1 MNLNFAIQIAL
12 LLIVISGVVAYIGN
26 WVGRYFGRRRLSLF
40 GLRPRSTATIFTL
53 ISGILIAV
61 ITFSVVLFVSRDA
74 RTAIFGLE
82 RLRTE
87 IRGARTELNLSREEV
102 KKQVVELEKI
112 KQDLE
117 KSRKESE
124 DLTKTRERLKKQVEV
139 IASRKVLFTAG
150 EDVMVIKLTGGVGA
164 SKAEAALK
172 KMLNDLD
179 SALKKFKIEA
189 VEVDPED
196 FASAVSYLANYSDE
210 QVVMLQAVK
219 NVASGG
225 VLPVKFELMPNLL
238 VYKRGEELLKAEIPS
253 NLSAS
258 QIEDKLQDMWSQA
271 NYRAQSKGVLSGA
284 QSIRAETPFNQ
295 IYNTAKR
302 IKGANTLVEVKLL
315 AAKDIYRIGPLEVEF
330 KTNQ

>member
-1 MNLNFAIQIAL
+1 MNLNFAVQISL

-82 RLRTE
+82 RLRSE
-87 IRGARTELNLSREEV
+87 IRASRAELNLSREEV
-102 KKQVVELEKI
+102 KKQVVELEQI
-112 KQDLE
+112 KKDLE

-124 DLTKTRERLKKQVEV
+124 ALTKTRERLKKQVET
-139 IASRKVLFTAG
+139 IASRKALFAAG
-150 EDVMVIKLTGGVGA
+150 EDVMVTKLQGGVGA
-164 SKAEAALK
+164 AKAEAELK

-179 SALKKFKIEA
+179 QSMKKFKIEA
-189 VEVDPED
+189 IEVDPED

-210 QVVMLQAVK
+210 QVVKLQAIK
-219 NVASGG
+219 NVTSGG
-225 VLPVKFELMPNLL
+225 VLPVKFELLPNLL

-253 NLSAS
+253 SFPLK

-271 NYRAQSKGVLSGA
+271 NYRAQGKGVLSTTQA
-284 QSIRAETPFNQ
+284 PFNQ

-302 IKGANTLVEVKLL
+302 IKGANALVEVKLL
-315 AAKDIYRIGPLEVEF
+315 AAGDVFRIGPLEVEF